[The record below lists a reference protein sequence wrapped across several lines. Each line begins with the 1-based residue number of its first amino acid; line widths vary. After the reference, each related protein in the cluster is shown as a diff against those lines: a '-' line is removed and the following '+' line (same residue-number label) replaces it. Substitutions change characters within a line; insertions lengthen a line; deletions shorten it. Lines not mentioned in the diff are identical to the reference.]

1 VASQRRPQARW
12 VAGRVGRVDCRCWTG
27 PGSWRLLAVTSD
39 AGGLAA
45 RRSSTILSPAARPG
59 FPSSLA
65 SEKLAGD
72 WRSRSSASW
81 PEKQVAVPSSVKLT
95 EAGVPVVVL
104 PYLNAAQGEYPA
116 LGEGIERLRGLGVR
130 VLFGPDVLP
139 LHGLARASA
148 TSSPGI

>member
-1 VASQRRPQARW
+1 MATPRGDVGCWWAGCTAQLHHPVA
-12 VAGRVGRVDCRCWTG
+12 
-27 PGSWRLLAVTSD
+27 
-39 AGGLAA
+39 
-45 RRSSTILSPAARPG
+45 
-59 FPSSLA
+59 
-65 SEKLAGD
+65 
-72 WRSRSSASW
+72 RSSARVPVLPGEREARW
-81 PEKQVAVPSSVKLT
+81 GLAVAQLGIVARKQVAVPSSVKLT